1 MEDELTAAGC
11 GIDRLSYPKYLPPKF
26 LIDTNILVSA
36 VIFSRGELS
45 RFRQLWQDGK
55 FTPLVSK
62 PTVTELIRVLA
73 YPKFKLTSIER
84 DDLLADY
91 LPFCETVEMPS
102 ELPQI
107 LPCRDPFD
115 EPFLHLALSRQADY
129 LVTGDRDLLTLVDVF
144 SCPIVTAE
152 CFLGML

>member
-1 MEDELTAAGC
+1 MSQLVRAV
-11 GIDRLSYPKYLPPKF
+11 
-26 LIDTNILVSA
+26 IDTNILLSA
-36 VIFSRGELS
+36 LVFSRGTLS
-45 RFRQLWQDGK
+45 RCRQLWQNGE

-91 LPFCETVEMPS
+91 LPFCETAQMPS

-107 LPCRDPFD
+107 PLCRDPYD
-115 EPFLHLALSRQADY
+115 EPFLHLALFGEADY
-129 LVTGDRDLLTLVDVF
+129 LVTGDKDLLTLVDVF

-152 CFLGML
+152 YFLEMF